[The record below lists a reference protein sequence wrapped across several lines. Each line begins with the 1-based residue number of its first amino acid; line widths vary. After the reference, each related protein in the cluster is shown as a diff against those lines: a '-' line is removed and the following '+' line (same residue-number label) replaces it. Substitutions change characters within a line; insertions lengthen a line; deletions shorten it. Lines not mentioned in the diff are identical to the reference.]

1 MSNLDTTTIEQIII
15 RTVTDYPAEYDAVS
29 EVLGFSD
36 FTSPRHR
43 IIWKTIQD
51 LIAMRRPFDLFAVAQ
66 HLQQTDFYSQVG
78 GDDYFQHLMVDCAST
93 IVSSNVLL
101 YAKRIKEFSVLRA
114 LRDAASKIN
123 DLIENHQG
131 KPLEELLST
140 AEGIFSDATI
150 TKSSE
155 IEIFDGKELIQ
166 TCLSDFCDSV
176 EKRGITGIS
185 TGLQVLDERTDGL
198 QKGEMIIVAA
208 PPSMGKTTFAVNLL
222 QNALYTT
229 EYPVV
234 MFSME
239 MPAKDIMRRMWST
252 QSKVNYASIRRGT
265 ASEFESIK
273 MTNSMG
279 LVGNPLLKIITKS
292 PMTPSKIRAV
302 LKRLHR
308 EYGGIRM
315 AMVDYVQLMECDKK
329 CGNRNEEL
337 TIISRE
343 LKRMAM
349 EFDMPFIVLSQL
361 TKTVETQKRRPT
373 NGDLRESGAL
383 AQDADLI
390 MMVHRQEKYDEQN
403 QEYQGK
409 AEIIITKSR
418 NGQTG
423 TVLLGFDGAT
433 FRFYELNNAY

>member
-1 MSNLDTTTIEQIII
+1 
-15 RTVTDYPAEYDAVS
+15 
-29 EVLGFSD
+29 VLSFSD
-36 FTSPRHR
+36 FSAPRHR
-43 IIWKTIQD
+43 IIWKTIQE

-78 GDDYFQHLMVDCAST
+78 GDDYFQHLMVDCSCST
-93 IVSSNVLL
+93 VSSNVLL
-101 YAKRIKEFSVLRA
+101 YAKRIKELSVLRS

-123 DLIENHQG
+123 DLVENHQG
-131 KPLEELLST
+131 RPLEELLSN
-140 AEGIFSDATI
+140 AESIFSDATI
-150 TKSSE
+150 KTVDDVEVFS
-155 IEIFDGKELIQ
+155 GKELMQ
-166 TCLSDFCDSV
+166 SCLQEFFASS
-176 EKRGITGIS
+176 ENKGIKGIS
-185 TGLQVLDERTDGL
+185 TGFQSLDERTDGL
-198 QKGEMIIVAA
+198 QKGEMVIVAA

-222 QNALYTT
+222 QNALYTA
-229 EYPVV
+229 EHPVV

-239 MPAKDIMRRMWST
+239 MPAKDIIRRMWAT
-252 QSKVNYASIRRGT
+252 ESKVNYSSIRRGT
-265 ASEFESIK
+265 ANQHEADK
-273 MTNSMG
+273 MTNAFSALDSQM
-279 LVGNPLLKIITKS
+279 LKIITKS
-292 PMTPSKIRAV
+292 PMTPSKIRSI
-302 LKRLHR
+302 LKRLNR

-349 EFDMPFIVLSQL
+349 EFNMPFIVLSQL
-361 TKTVETQKRRPT
+361 TKTVETQRRRPT

-383 AQDADLI
+383 AQDADMI

-403 QEYQGK
+403 QEHQGK

-423 TVLLGFDGAT
+423 TSLIGFDGST
-433 FRFYELNNAY
+433 FRFYELNNHWSKI